1 LFGLFGVLAVV
12 LAATGIY
19 ATLAFAVRQRR
30 TEIGIRV
37 ALGASPREISGL
49 VVRQGLRLIGTGW
62 VLGLAGSVALAQGIA
77 TLLYGV
83 APLNLPAFLAASAV
97 VAGAALAGGLL
108 PAMRAA
114 RVDPAVALRA
124 E

>member
-1 LFGLFGVLAVV
+1 
-12 LAATGIY
+12 
-19 ATLAFAVRQRR
+19 
-30 TEIGIRV
+30 
-37 ALGASPREISGL
+37 